1 MRHHSANLI
10 RRSSRIIPNQIPT
23 DNLLSHWA
31 FTEGSGY
38 TIHDTG
44 SCAHN
49 LVDGNQAGTWIA
61 GKENGYGYRLTGVQL
76 FTTSSTGYP
85 SGQNAP
91 ITLSTFV
98 KFYTIINTYNIMSW
112 CWGDARSSLIFGVIS
127 TTKKIVAGIN
137 GIYDLYNG
145 SSGLGN
151 TITTPSDWIHLCFV
165 YDPAHTIYANRMN
178 VFINGENIL
187 TDNDYFPFVI
197 VNGIGIKI
205 GQLYQVVDA
214 AVSATRV
221 YGRPLT
227 LAEVN
232 AIAHSP

>member
-1 MRHHSANLI
+1 MRPHSANLI
-10 RRSSRIIPNQIPT
+10 RRSSGIIPIPT

-49 LVDGNQAGTWIA
+49 LVDGNQTGTWIA
-61 GKENGYGYRLTGVQL
+61 GKENGYGYKFLMQSTRMDTN
-76 FTTSSTGYP
+76 SSTGYP
-85 SGQNAP
+85 SGQDAP

-98 KFYTIINTYNIMSW
+98 KIYTIQDYVLMGW
-112 CWGDARSSLIFGVIS
+112 CWDDARRSLLFSFISSTSKIGVS
-127 TTKKIVAGIN
+127 VDGFYGEPTA
-137 GIYDLYNG
+137 
-145 SSGLGN
+145 LGN
-151 TITTPSDWIHLCFV
+151 SLTTPSDWIHLCFV

-178 VFINGENIL
+178 VFINGVNGF
-187 TDNDYFPFVI
+187 TDNNYFPF
-197 VNGIGIKI
+197 GAGGFLGLRIGN
-205 GQLYQVVDA
+205 LYRGNDA
-214 AVSATRV
+214 AFSATRI

>member
-1 MRHHSANLI
+1 MRPHSANLI
-10 RRSSRIIPNQIPT
+10 RRSSGIIPIPT

-49 LVDGNQAGTWIA
+49 LVDVNQTGTWIA
-61 GKENGYGYRLTGVQL
+61 GKENGYGYKLVSQSTRMDTN
-76 FTTSSTGYP
+76 SSTGYP
-85 SGQNAP
+85 SGQDAP

-98 KFYTIINTYNIMSW
+98 KIYTIKDYIIMSW
-112 CWGDARSSLIFGVIS
+112 AWEDARRSLFLSVIS
-127 TTKKIVAGIN
+127 STSKIGVGIN
-137 GIYDLYNG
+137 GVPVA
-145 SSGLGN
+145 LGN
-151 TITTPSDWIHLCFV
+151 ALTTPSDWIHLCFV

-178 VFINGENIL
+178 VFIHGANVY
-187 TDNDYFPFVI
+187 TDNNYFPF
-197 VNGIGIKI
+197 GAGGLLGLHIGN
-205 GQLYQVVDA
+205 LYGDNDA
-214 AVSATRV
+214 AIGATRI

-232 AIAHSP
+232 AIANSP